1 MKMNILGNLHVIQGL
16 VPVDVGSTGTEIF
29 TDVVDAGEATELEF
43 IVSLGAITTDD
54 TVIKLYSDANTVA
67 AGGTAIAFK
76 YKLSAALGTD
86 TSGAWTAC
94 ASTGLTL
101 TATTDTNKTLRVNVD
116 PKLCVDLPY
125 VYLGIDPGESQT
137 VGLYSVVCVAVPRYS
152 QSVPPSMV
160 N

>member
-1 MKMNILGNLHVIQGL
+1 MNIMGNLHVVPGL

-29 TDVVDAGEATELEF
+29 TDVIDSGEYTELEF
-43 IVSLGAITTDD
+43 IVALGAITTDD

-76 YKLSAALGTD
+76 YKLSSALGTD
-86 TSGAWTAC
+86 ASGAWTAN

-101 TATTDTNKTLRVNVD
+101 TAVTDNNKTLRVQVD
-116 PKLCVDLPY
+116 SRLCDALPY

-137 VGLYSVVCVAVPRYS
+137 VGFYSVIAIGVPKWS
-152 QSVPPSMV
+152 QSIPLSTVD
-160 N
+160 